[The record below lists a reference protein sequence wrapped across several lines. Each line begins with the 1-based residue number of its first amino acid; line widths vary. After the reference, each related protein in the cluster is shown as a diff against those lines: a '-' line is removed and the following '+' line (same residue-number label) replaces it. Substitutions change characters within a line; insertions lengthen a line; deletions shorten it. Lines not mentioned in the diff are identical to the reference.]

1 MSPEKSA
8 VDLPFEEWPL
18 HDAPIGTFA
27 LNLEAETC
35 SLDLDVFF
43 DAGEDARPARIEWEG
58 VIGFTVVMDYDWG
71 QSAHVTIDRQRR
83 GSDGAYVIELHT
95 GDPVRIKAESAR
107 LFDLRAV

>member
-1 MSPEKSA
+1 MLPQASA

-18 HDAPIGTFA
+18 HDAVVGTFA

-43 DAGEDARPARIEWEG
+43 GAGEDARPARIEWAS
-58 VIGFTVVMDYDWG
+58 VIAFTVVMDYDWG
-71 QSAHVTIDRQRR
+71 QSAYVTIDRQRR
-83 GSDGAYVIELHT
+83 GSDDAYVLELHT
-95 GDPVRIKAESAR
+95 GDPVRIKAASAH